1 MKSSSLARRRGFTLV
16 EIMMVVC
23 IVSVVFAIAAPN
35 MRRSRETARAR
46 GCLRN
51 LRVIDSAKEQ
61 YAIDNK
67 LAQGAT
73 MPALSTFCGNG
84 TTTYI
89 KGNVPLCQAGG
100 TYAVNNLGTDPT
112 CSVGTGAMIAHILP

>member
-1 MKSSSLARRRGFTLV
+1 MVQKRFHRRPFTLV
-16 EIMMVVC
+16 EVMMVVC

-35 MRRSRETARAR
+35 VRRTSENARAR

-73 MPALSTFCGNG
+73 MPALSTLCGNG

-89 KGNVPLCQAGG
+89 KGGAPVCQAGG
-100 TYAVNNLGTDPT
+100 TYAVNNLGSDPT
-112 CSVGTGAMIAHILP
+112 CSVGTNAMIAHILP

>member
-1 MKSSSLARRRGFTLV
+1 MVQKRFHRRPFTLV
-16 EIMMVVC
+16 EVMMVAC

-35 MRRSRETARAR
+35 MRRTRENARAR

-61 YAIDNK
+61 YAIDNR

-73 MPALSTFCGNG
+73 MPALSVFCGNG

-89 KGNVPLCQAGG
+89 KGSTPVCQAGG
-100 TYAVNNLGTDPT
+100 TYTVNNLGSDPT
-112 CSVGTGAMIAHILP
+112 CSVGTNALVAHILP

>member
-1 MKSSSLARRRGFTLV
+1 MVQKRFHRRAFTLV
-16 EIMMVVC
+16 EVMMVTC

-35 MRRSRETARAR
+35 MRRARENTRAR
-46 GCLRN
+46 GCLKN

-67 LAQGAT
+67 IAQGAT
-73 MPALSTFCGNG
+73 MPALSVFCGNG

-89 KGNVPLCQAGG
+89 KGGSPVCQAGG
-100 TYAVNNLGTDPT
+100 TYTVNNLGSDPT
-112 CSVGTGAMIAHILP
+112 CSVGTNAMIAHILP

>member
-1 MKSSSLARRRGFTLV
+1 MVQKQFRRRGFTLV
-16 EIMMVVC
+16 EVMMVVC

-35 MRRSRETARAR
+35 LRRTRENARAR

-61 YAIDNK
+61 YAMDNK
-67 LAQGAT
+67 LAQGST
-73 MPALSTFCGNG
+73 MPALSVLCGNG

-89 KGNVPLCQAGG
+89 KGGTPFCQAGG
-100 TYAVNNLGTDPT
+100 TYTPNNLGTDPS
-112 CSVGTGAMIAHILP
+112 CSVGTNAMIAHILP